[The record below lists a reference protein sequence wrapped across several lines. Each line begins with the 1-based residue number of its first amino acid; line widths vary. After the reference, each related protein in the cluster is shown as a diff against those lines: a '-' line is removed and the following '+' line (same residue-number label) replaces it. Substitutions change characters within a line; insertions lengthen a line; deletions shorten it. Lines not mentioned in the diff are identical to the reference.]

1 VQYYNAIGK
10 PSKKQFI
17 ALERGY
23 HGSSSTGAGLT
34 ALPAFHRGFDLP
46 LPTQHYIPSPNP
58 YRHANGG
65 DPQALIAASVASL
78 RAKVAELGADNVAA
92 FFCEPIQG
100 SGGVIVPPEGWLK
113 AMRDAARELDILFV
127 VDEVITGFGRTGPMF
142 ACEAEGVEPDLMTMA
157 KGLTSGYVPMGAT
170 MISEK
175 VYAGIADGTPAGV
188 PVGHGATYSAHPVSA
203 AVALEVLR
211 LYEEGGVLANG
222 QRIAADFA
230 AGLDALRAHPLVGDS
245 RHRGLLGALEL
256 VSDKQS
262 KRGFD
267 PALGLSDRISAA
279 AYRNGLVFRAFGDNI
294 LGFAPALTFSQDEFA
309 QMFARLKKTLDQVL
323 DAADVRAALAG

>member
-1 VQYYNAIGK
+1 MVV
-10 PSKKQFI
+10 
-17 ALERGY
+17 
-23 HGSSSTGAGLT
+23 
-34 ALPAFHRGFDLP
+34 P
-46 LPTQHYIPSPNP
+46 LI
-58 YRHANGG
+58 
-65 DPQALIAASVASL
+65 
-78 RAKVAELGADNVAA
+78 
-92 FFCEPIQG
+92 
-100 SGGVIVPPEGWLK
+100 SGRENVIVPPAGWLK
-113 AMRDAARELDILFV
+113 AMREAARELDILFV

-170 MISEK
+170 MMSEK
-175 VYAGIADGTPAGV
+175 IYAGIADGAPAGV
-188 PVGHGATYSAHPVSA
+188 SVGHGATYSAHPVSA

-222 QRIAADFA
+222 QRVAAHFV

-267 PALGLSDRISAA
+267 ASLGLADRIFAA
-279 AYRNGLVFRAFGDNI
+279 GYRNGLVFRAFGDNVTRW
-294 LGFAPALTFSQDEFA
+294 GTPV
-309 QMFARLKKTLDQVL
+309 VL
-323 DAADVRAALAG
+323 IETGPFPSSKAMSSC